1 MWRRKATNES
11 HADIA
16 ALVAQAQRGD
26 TQARNTVIDTL
37 SAFALGVAR
46 GAGGRS
52 LDKTDEEYS
61 IALLAI
67 NEAIDAFDNTKGANF
82 QTFSE
87 TVIKRRLID
96 LIRKKARIREL
107 PRSSLATTS
116 TNGEE
121 YEDIPAEVSAA
132 ELRHRDTLLAEERR
146 LEIEALSD
154 DLSQFG
160 LSFADLPSQ
169 TPKHADARATAI
181 GLAAALV
188 ADGMLWEDCLR
199 KKLLPIAALSER
211 KMLSRKTVER
221 HRKYIIAVA
230 LVLGG
235 DYPMLRHYVGVRK
248 SE

>member
-1 MWRRKATNES
+1 MWRRKATGECPV
-11 HADIA
+11 DIA
-16 ALVAQAQRGD
+16 ALVARAQRGD
-26 TQARNTVIDTL
+26 DEARNNVLDTL

-52 LDKTDEEYS
+52 LDRTDEEYS

-67 NEAIDAFDNTKGANF
+67 NEAIDAFNITKGASF
-82 QTFSE
+82 QTFAE
-87 TVIKRRLID
+87 TVIQRRLID
-96 LIRKKARIREL
+96 LMRKKARYREV
-107 PRSSLATTS
+107 PRSFLATN

-121 YEDIPAEVSAA
+121 YEDIPAEVNAA
-132 ELRHRDTLLAEERR
+132 EQRHRDALLSEERR
-146 LEIEALSD
+146 LEIESLSVE
-154 DLSQFG
+154 LSQFG

-169 TPKHADARATAI
+169 TPKHADARANAI

-188 ADGMLWEDCLR
+188 ADGVLWEDCLR
-199 KKLLPIAALSER
+199 KKLLPVATLCER